1 MENMI
6 QNNLLIDKFI
16 KNKKVLLVGLG
27 ILGGGVATALWL
39 LKHKAQLT
47 ITDLKS
53 KKDLEFS
60 LKKLK
65 KYSSKIKFVLGR
77 HLQKDFLNNDL
88 IIVNPAIPTLN
99 PHSVVSKY
107 LIKAKENNKIIE
119 NDISLFFKFVTNPI
133 IGITGTKGKTTTTN
147 WTCHLLK
154 GKYSRTFI
162 GGNIPDSP
170 VLSFINKI
178 TQNSP
183 IVLELSCFELE
194 LLKNQAPHLAFITN
208 IYQDHLNR
216 YQTMQKYAQVKANI
230 FLRQKPNDYLILNYD
245 NSWTKYFLSLKPV
258 SQVYFISQKKL
269 PKKLNGVFQNGSKVY
284 FQENG
289 KKFFIFNAVSF
300 LKTWGKH
307 NLENLLRAILAA
319 KLFGLNIDQ
328 IKKQIITLPQIKMR
342 QEIVFQNKYL
352 TIINDSAGTSPEA
365 AIAALNRWAKN
376 KKLIFI
382 TGGTNKNLDFKQ
394 LAKEI
399 KKTLITSNLIL
410 LNGSATKRLIVEL
423 NKIKYSN
430 NYFIFE
436 SLEEC
441 FYYSLY
447 LRKQDKKNIILFS
460 PASASFEK
468 FKNEFD
474 RGEQFNKLV
483 KRLKKGRIN

>member
-1 MENMI
+1 MAQDNSSI
-6 QNNLLIDKFI
+6 NQFI

-53 KKDLEFS
+53 KKDLKPS

-65 KYSSKIKFVLGR
+65 KYSSKIKFVLGH
-77 HLQKDFLNNDL
+77 HLQKDFLDNNL

-99 PHSVVSKY
+99 PHSVVTQY
-107 LIKAKENNKIIE
+107 LIKAKKHNKIIE
-119 NDISLFFKFVTNPI
+119 NDISLFFKLVTNPI

-147 WTCHLLK
+147 WICHLLK
-154 GKYSRTFI
+154 GKYPQTFI

-216 YQTMQKYAQVKANI
+216 YQTMKKYAKVKANI
-230 FLRQKPNDYLILNYD
+230 FLHQKPNDYLILNYD

-269 PKKLNGVFQNGSKVY
+269 PKKLNGVLQDGYKIY

-307 NLENLLRAILAA
+307 NLENLLRALLTA
-319 KLFGLNIDQ
+319 KLFGLNIEQ
-328 IKKQIITLPQIKMR
+328 IKKQIATLPQIKMR
-342 QEIVFQNKYL
+342 QEIVFQNKHL

-365 AIAALNRWAKN
+365 AITALNRWAKN
-376 KKLIFI
+376 KNLILI
-382 TGGTNKNLDFKQ
+382 TGGTDKNLDFKQ

-399 KKTLITSNLIL
+399 NKKLAAPNLIL
-410 LNGSATKRLIVEL
+410 LNGSATKRLIEEL

-430 NYFIFE
+430 NYFVFE
-436 SLEEC
+436 SLDEC

-447 LRKQDKKNIILFS
+447 LRKQKKMNIILFS
-460 PASASFEK
+460 PAAASFEK

-483 KRLKKGRIN
+483 KKIIKKQGEI